1 MGGEYD
7 THGSVKEK
15 LNEGTESIKH
25 CTATAEWCDVSNVVW
40 QRDRFME
47 HRDKKKKKKNRDWL
61 GKVKD
66 RQRGYFLLQ
75 ERNTL
80 VKRNKTYSTQSKET
94 LITRQSRRLIC
105 RFKG

>member
-25 CTATAEWCDVSNVVW
+25 CTARAEWHDVSNVVW
-40 QRDRFME
+40 RRE
-47 HRDKKKKKKNRDWL
+47 TVSWNTEIKNRDWL

-66 RQRGYFLLQ
+66 REIGYFLLQ
-75 ERNTL
+75 ARNTL
-80 VKRNKTYSTQSKET
+80 VRKIRHKS
-94 LITRQSRRLIC
+94 IT
-105 RFKG
+105 K